1 MNGII
6 FSLSEWLSR
15 VAFSPIWLPSRPPTP
30 TVKKLV
36 VLHFLFCVPLV
47 AEVVSLALPELVTVR
62 LIVVEDILVVDLWTV
77 FDEIIMCLAVDRGA
91 HTSHTLFTYSI
102 MFDTNLKKLEQNDI
116 WKWWHMCG
124 LSLSCGTAIWHRVL
138 LSVTVG
144 LVIQIQVSQSGG
156 GHCKGLKSSL

>member
-1 MNGII
+1 M
-6 FSLSEWLSR
+6 
-15 VAFSPIWLPSRPPTP
+15 AYSPIWLPSRPPTP

-116 WKWWHMCG
+116 
-124 LSLSCGTAIWHRVL
+124 
-138 LSVTVG
+138 
-144 LVIQIQVSQSGG
+144 
-156 GHCKGLKSSL
+156 